1 MGAAPRR
8 QCKERMRRET
18 GVSSRAHPFNRN
30 RNLLEAAATR
40 VLDRHLARRLM
51 KRAAGA
57 RGWLR
62 RGRTSGW
69 EKGQNAGFPSRT
81 PHHLSEGAKFAI
93 DARRPK
99 ALQSVGLVENPK

>member
-40 VLDRHLARRLM
+40 VLPPLGTSAYEACGRGERMAPQGPDKWMGEGPECRFPIPDTSSPQRGGQIRH
-51 KRAAGA
+51 
-57 RGWLR
+57 
-62 RGRTSGW
+62 
-69 EKGQNAGFPSRT
+69 
-81 PHHLSEGAKFAI
+81 
-93 DARRPK
+93 
-99 ALQSVGLVENPK
+99 